1 MLTIIF
7 TGKGLQELLKFPT
20 TVFPY
25 NVYKFVPKK
34 VTGFLCDIG
43 KNLQLLWGKTVNV
56 IGKPHNLFRETLV
69 NVIGKQCR
77 WGNTITF
84 IGKGLQELLKFPT
97 TVFPYNVYKFSLKR
111 LWGSPITFTIL
122 PITIKDFPCNFIV
135 VSLCIVFPYHFYKYG
150 MYFPRKSLHSFAVYS
165 HLGLTHNL
173 GMFISYQNL

>member
-1 MLTIIF
+1 MLR
-7 TGKGLQELLKFPT
+7 GK
-20 TVFPY
+20 Y
-25 NVYKFVPKK
+25 
-34 VTGFLCDIG
+34 
-43 KNLQLLWGKTVNV
+43 VNV

-150 MYFPRKSLHSFAVYS
+150 MYFPRKSLHSFTVY
-165 HLGLTHNL
+165 
-173 GMFISYQNL
+173 ISQFTSYVVGGFTLKSKKNYVAPRFEHAIPDTLYNVL

>member
-1 MLTIIF
+1 MLR
-7 TGKGLQELLKFPT
+7 GKF
-20 TVFPY
+20 
-25 NVYKFVPKK
+25 
-34 VTGFLCDIG
+34 
-43 KNLQLLWGKTVNV
+43 VNV

-135 VSLCIVFPYHFYKYG
+135 VSLCIVFPYHFYKYE
-150 MYFPRKSLHSFAVYS
+150 MYFPRKSLQTFAVQLGFIAFAQYLRKVEGTIHYS
-165 HLGLTHNL
+165 IQLHN
-173 GMFISYQNL
+173 

>member
-1 MLTIIF
+1 MLHR
-7 TGKGLQELLKFPT
+7 E
-20 TVFPY
+20 
-25 NVYKFVPKK
+25 
-34 VTGFLCDIG
+34 
-43 KNLQLLWGKTVNV
+43 NLQLLRGKFVNV

-69 NVIGKQCR
+69 NVIGKHCR

-111 LWGSPITFTIL
+111 LWSSPITFTIL

-150 MYFPRKSLHSFAVYS
+150 MYFPRKSLHSFTVYIVHCIYLQTIYIH
-165 HLGLTHNL
+165 HLLHKVSYNKCLSMNQILTQLQVNSTYFCL
-173 GMFISYQNL
+173 

>member
-1 MLTIIF
+1 MLR
-7 TGKGLQELLKFPT
+7 GKL
-20 TVFPY
+20 
-25 NVYKFVPKK
+25 
-34 VTGFLCDIG
+34 
-43 KNLQLLWGKTVNV
+43 VNF

-122 PITIKDFPCNFIV
+122 PISIKDFPCNFIV

-150 MYFPRKSLHSFAVYS
+150 MYFPRKSLHSLYHPHEKRCSCRLATSATIPKWEVYI
-165 HLGLTHNL
+165 
-173 GMFISYQNL
+173 FIRLSLAYLRLSLKILKRNSSIVHSERSDYS

>member
-1 MLTIIF
+1 MLQKKPYIPCKHF
-7 TGKGLQELLKFPT
+7 TGFPLLHRE
-20 TVFPY
+20 
-25 NVYKFVPKK
+25 
-34 VTGFLCDIG
+34 
-43 KNLQLLWGKTVNV
+43 NLQLLRGKFVNV

-69 NVIGKQCR
+69 NVIRKHCR
-77 WGNTITF
+77 WGNTIIF

-150 MYFPRKSLHSFAVYS
+150 MYFPRKSLQTFAVY
-165 HLGLTHNL
+165 TP
-173 GMFISYQNL
+173 SYA

>member
-1 MLTIIF
+1 MLHR
-7 TGKGLQELLKFPT
+7 E
-20 TVFPY
+20 
-25 NVYKFVPKK
+25 
-34 VTGFLCDIG
+34 
-43 KNLQLLWGKTVNV
+43 NLQLLRGKYVNV

-122 PITIKDFPCNFIV
+122 PITIKDFTYNFIV
-135 VSLCIVFPYHFYKYG
+135 VSLCIVFSYHFYKYK
-150 MYFPRKSLHSFAVYS
+150 MYFPRKSLHSFTVYGLVQKL
-165 HLGLTHNL
+165 HLKLRRKLSKNCPRICSGNCPKVTH
-173 GMFISYQNL
+173 

>member
-1 MLTIIF
+1 MLR
-7 TGKGLQELLKFPT
+7 GK
-20 TVFPY
+20 Y
-25 NVYKFVPKK
+25 
-34 VTGFLCDIG
+34 
-43 KNLQLLWGKTVNV
+43 VNV

-122 PITIKDFPCNFIV
+122 PITIKNFPCNFIV
-135 VSLCIVFPYHFYKYG
+135 VSLCIVFPYHFYKYE
-150 MYFPRKSLHSFAVYS
+150 MYFPRKSLHSFTVYCRSSVALHGVFNFSHHMEEFGS
-165 HLGLTHNL
+165 HLFLHAE
-173 GMFISYQNL
+173 F